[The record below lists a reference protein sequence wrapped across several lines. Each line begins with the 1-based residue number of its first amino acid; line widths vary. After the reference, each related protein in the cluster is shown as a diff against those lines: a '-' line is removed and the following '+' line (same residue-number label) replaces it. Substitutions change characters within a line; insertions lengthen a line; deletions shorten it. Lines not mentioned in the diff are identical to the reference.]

1 MEVSQNGGTPK
12 TSKLDNF
19 SIETT
24 IVLAIPHFRKTHI
37 HIDYVRRGIS
47 FPT

>member
-24 IVLAIPHFRKTHI
+24 IVLTIPHFRKTHI